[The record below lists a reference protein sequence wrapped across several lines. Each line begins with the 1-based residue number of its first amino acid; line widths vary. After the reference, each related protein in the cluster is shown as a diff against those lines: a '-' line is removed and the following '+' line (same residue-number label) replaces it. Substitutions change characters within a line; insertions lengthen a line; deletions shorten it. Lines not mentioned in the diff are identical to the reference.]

1 MWENKVLEDTKIS
14 AEKEK
19 EKEKGKR
26 KRKIWV
32 DLIIRDHFFLVEFY
46 LEKTWMAMVMIKL
59 LFPSTTKKIRMSLS

>member
-19 EKEKGKR
+19 GKR
-26 KRKIWV
+26 KREIWV

-59 LFPSTTKKIRMSLS
+59 LFPSTTKKN

>member
-26 KRKIWV
+26 KREIWV
-32 DLIIRDHFFLVEFY
+32 DLIISDHFFLCF
-46 LEKTWMAMVMIKL
+46 LTWK
-59 LFPSTTKKIRMSLS
+59 